1 MGLPWWLSGKE
12 SVLQCKRHRFDPWSG
27 KIPHAAENLSSC
39 TTTAEQSLGSR
50 PRELQ
55 PLSPHTATADAQVA
69 WEPVLSKTSPHMAAV
84 EQLLLTVKTQ
94 YTRKKKKSSL
104 STSQEEGP
112 HQEPHLSA
120 PWSWTSQPLELWPI
134 KVCHFSP
141 PVYGS
146 LLKTP
151 ELAETK
157 E

>member
-55 PLSPHTATADAQVA
+55 PLSPHTATADAQVPESRCSA
-69 WEPVLSKTSPHMAAV
+69 RQALTW
-84 EQLLLTVKTQ
+84 QLWNSFCSQWRPSTL
-94 YTRKKKKSSL
+94 KKKKSGL

-120 PWSWTSQPLELWPI
+120 PWSWTSQPLELWQI
-134 KVCHFSP
+134 NVCHFSH